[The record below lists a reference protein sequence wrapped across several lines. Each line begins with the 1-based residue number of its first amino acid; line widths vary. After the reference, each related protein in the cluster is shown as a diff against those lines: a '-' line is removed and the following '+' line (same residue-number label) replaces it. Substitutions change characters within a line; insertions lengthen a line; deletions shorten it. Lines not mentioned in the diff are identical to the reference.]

1 MYENPL
7 VLLLSVPLMIGH
19 KMKGAGASLS
29 PDFDDMISDGVRDR
43 LLADATALG
52 FSTDGFD
59 SKKLE

>member
-1 MYENPL
+1 
-7 VLLLSVPLMIGH
+7 MIGH